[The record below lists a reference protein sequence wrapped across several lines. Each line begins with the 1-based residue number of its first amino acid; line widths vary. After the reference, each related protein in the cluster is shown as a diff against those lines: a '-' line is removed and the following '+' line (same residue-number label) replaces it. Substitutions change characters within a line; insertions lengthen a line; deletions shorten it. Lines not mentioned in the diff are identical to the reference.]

1 MKKNHILLLMLS
13 LLLTAI
19 SCDTDKLEEE
29 LDGADNIVVPDY
41 NGIFAFTIG
50 NIEYTVDSLLADAGD
65 DLEYYTNSDGV
76 IVFRF
81 NEGDTINI
89 DEELGEQP
97 ELDFDVELIQILEVP
112 AISFA
117 IDFFEEFSGGAFEVK
132 SPKLSFNFKNTL
144 QIPSSLRFL
153 KFQSVKYD
161 ENDILQT
168 SVDLVWNDPADSL
181 QTINTPTRLD
191 TVKRETIDIYM
202 DETNSN
208 LREMLAIQPDSLTM
222 EIGFVAF
229 PDVPDT
235 VIYFDIDTL
244 GPYIVNVDTVI
255 VTTVDA
261 NGDSIPDLDGD
272 GDPILIID
280 TAFFDLGSQTWSKD
294 PSGAPRTD
302 MTLIPDSTEI
312 IPIYVA
318 SGEQILEATTGTEQ
332 DGVPGILT
340 FDDLE
345 VVFNTSTGRVVE
357 GKEEYITTNLTY
369 NHPES
374 TYDLLDT
381 LFVGTDLTG
390 IPEKAYKDPD
400 TGEIAWAVVVTRYI
414 ALYGL
419 NTGATIATDVVMSLP
434 LQLRL
439 TDLTVI
445 QEVDFDSG
453 SDITD
458 LLDELSDNN
467 QNTPTI
473 ELNLMAVNELPLGVS
488 IDMYFLDAD
497 SVSLFSKEDVQLI
510 DAPTLATD
518 GTLASVGTSLNS
530 ITLDAAGMEA
540 LKTTETIQLAI
551 TLNTPDDSFAA
562 LLNSYK
568 LKITLSIKVTN

>member
-1 MKKNHILLLMLS
+1 MKKNYLLLLLLS
-13 LLLTAI
+13 LLLAAI

-29 LDGADNIVVPDY
+29 LDGADIVAPDY
-41 NGIFAFTIG
+41 NGVFAFPIG
-50 NIEYTVDSLLADAGD
+50 TIEYTVDSLLTNLDE
-65 DLEYYTNSDGV
+65 DLEYDIDANGLVS
-76 IVFRF
+76 FSF
-81 NEGDTINI
+81 NEPDTIDI

-97 ELDFDVELIQILEVP
+97 ELDFDVELKQTLEVP

-117 IDFFEEFSGGAFEVK
+117 IDFFEQFDGGDFEIENPV
-132 SPKLSFNFKNTL
+132 LAFNFVNTL
-144 QIPSSLRFL
+144 QIPSALRFID
-153 KFQSVKYD
+153 FSASKYD
-161 ENDILQT
+161 ENGTLEE
-168 SVDLVWNDPADSL
+168 SVSLIWNDPADSI
-181 QTINTPTRLD
+181 QNINTPTRLD
-191 TVKRETIDIYM
+191 TAAKITDDLVINS
-202 DETNSN
+202 TNSN
-208 LREMLAIQPDSLTM
+208 LREMLAIGPDSLTM

-229 PDVPDT
+229 PDVVDT

-272 GDPILIID
+272 GDPILNID
-280 TAFFDLGSQTWSKD
+280 TVLFDLGTQTRSID

-318 SGEQILEATTGTEQ
+318 SGEQILEATTETEQ

-369 NHPES
+369 THPEL

-458 LLDELSDNN
+458 LLDELSNNN

-497 SVSLFSKEDVQLI
+497 SVSLFSKENVQLI

-518 GTLASVGTSLNS
+518 GTLASAGTSLNS

-568 LKITLSIKVTN
+568 LKITLSLKVTN

>member
-13 LLLTAI
+13 LLLTGI

-272 GDPILIID
+272 GNPILNID
-280 TAFFDLGSQTWSKD
+280 TVFFDLGSQTWSKD

-419 NTGATIATDVVMSLP
+419 NSGAIIESDVVMELP
-434 LQLRL
+434 VEINL

-445 QEVDFDSG
+445 QEIDFDG
-453 SDITD
+453 GDDIKD
-458 LLDELSDNN
+458 LIDELEDNE
-467 QNTPTI
+467 QNIPEVEIRLT
-473 ELNLMAVNELPLGVS
+473 AVNELPLGVS
-488 IDMYFLDAD
+488 VNMHFLDAGD
-497 SVSLFSKEDVQLI
+497 VSLHSEEDQLI
-510 DAPTLATD
+510 DPPILTAD
-518 GTLASVGTSLNS
+518 GSIVASTSTYP
-530 ITLDAAGMEA
+530 IILDADAIEA
-540 LKTTETIQLAI
+540 LKTTETIQLI
-551 TLNTPDDSFAA
+551 LSLNTADGEFLP
-562 LLNSYK
+562 LLESAKVN
-568 LKITLSIKVTN
+568 ITLSIKVTN

>member
-13 LLLTAI
+13 LLLTGI

-419 NTGATIATDVVMSLP
+419 NSGAIIESDVVMELP
-434 LQLRL
+434 VEINL

-445 QEVDFDSG
+445 QEIDFDG
-453 SDITD
+453 GDDIKD
-458 LLDELSDNN
+458 LIDELEDNE
-467 QNTPTI
+467 QNIPEVEIRLT
-473 ELNLMAVNELPLGVS
+473 AVNELPLGVS
-488 IDMYFLDAD
+488 VNMHFLDAGD
-497 SVSLFSKEDVQLI
+497 VSLHSEEDQLI
-510 DAPTLATD
+510 DPPILTAD
-518 GTLASVGTSLNS
+518 GSIVASTSTYPIL
-530 ITLDAAGMEA
+530 LDADAIEA
-540 LKTTETIQLAI
+540 LKTTETIQLI
-551 TLNTPDDSFAA
+551 LSLNTADGEFLP
-562 LLNSYK
+562 LLESAKVN
-568 LKITLSIKVTN
+568 ITLSIKVTN

>member
-1 MKKNHILLLMLS
+1 MLS
-13 LLLTAI
+13 LLLTGI

-50 NIEYTVDSLLADAGD
+50 NSEYTVDSLLADAGD

-318 SGEQILEATTGTEQ
+318 SGEQILEATTGSEQ

-357 GKEEYITTNLTY
+357 GKEGYITTNLTY
-369 NHPES
+369 THPES

-390 IPEKAYKDPD
+390 IDPKAIQDPT
-400 TGEIAWAVVVTRYI
+400 TGDVAWAVVVTRYI

-419 NTGATIATDVVMSLP
+419 NSGATIATDVVMELP
-434 LQLRL
+434 VVINL
-439 TDLTVI
+439 TNLTVT
-445 QEVDFDSG
+445 QEIDFDSRD
-453 SDITD
+453 DITD
-458 LLDELSDNN
+458 LLDELGDNN
-467 QNTPTI
+467 QNTPTV
-473 ELNLMAVNELPLGVS
+473 ELILSTVNELPLGVS
-488 IDMYFLDAD
+488 IDIKFLDTD
-497 SVSLFSKEDVQLI
+497 SVQIYSQPTVQLI
-510 DAPTLATD
+510 EAPTLTD
-518 GTLASVGTSLNS
+518 GAIAAITSS
-530 ITLDAAGMEA
+530 SAIELDGDALEA
-540 LKTTETIQLAI
+540 LKTTETIQLVL
-551 TLNTPDDSFAA
+551 TLNTPAGVFLPLIETSAV
-562 LLNSYK
+562 N
-568 LKITLSIKVTN
+568 ITLSLKVTN

>member
-1 MKKNHILLLMLS
+1 MKKNYLLLLLLS
-13 LLLTAI
+13 LLLAAI

-29 LDGADNIVVPDY
+29 LDGADIVAPDY
-41 NGIFAFTIG
+41 NGVFAFPIG
-50 NIEYTVDSLLADAGD
+50 TIEYTVDSLLTNLDE
-65 DLEYYTNSDGV
+65 DLEYDIDANGLVS
-76 IVFRF
+76 FSF
-81 NEGDTINI
+81 NEPDTIDI

-97 ELDFDVELIQILEVP
+97 ELDFDVELKQTLEVP

-117 IDFFEEFSGGAFEVK
+117 IDFFEQFDGGDFEIENPV
-132 SPKLSFNFKNTL
+132 LAFNFVNTL
-144 QIPSSLRFL
+144 QIPSALRFID
-153 KFQSVKYD
+153 FSASKYD
-161 ENDILQT
+161 ENGTLEE
-168 SVDLVWNDPADSL
+168 SVSLIWNDPADSI
-181 QTINTPTRLD
+181 QNINTPTRLD
-191 TVKRETIDIYM
+191 TAAKITDDLVINS
-202 DETNSN
+202 TNSN
-208 LREMLAIQPDSLTM
+208 LREMLAIGPDSLTM

-229 PDVPDT
+229 PDVVDT

-272 GDPILIID
+272 GDPILNID
-280 TAFFDLGSQTWSKD
+280 TVLFDLGTQTRSID

-318 SGEQILEATTGTEQ
+318 SGEQILEATTETEQ

-369 NHPES
+369 THPEL

-458 LLDELSDNN
+458 LLDELSNNN

-497 SVSLFSKEDVQLI
+497 SVSLFSKENVQLI

-518 GTLASVGTSLNS
+518 GTLASAGTSLNS

>member
-1 MKKNHILLLMLS
+1 MKKNYLLLLLLS
-13 LLLTAI
+13 LLLAAI

-29 LDGADNIVVPDY
+29 LDGADIVAPDY
-41 NGIFAFTIG
+41 NGVFAFPIG
-50 NIEYTVDSLLADAGD
+50 TIEYTVDSLLTNLDE
-65 DLEYYTNSDGV
+65 DLEYDIDANGLVS
-76 IVFRF
+76 FSF
-81 NEGDTINI
+81 NEPDTIDI

-97 ELDFDVELIQILEVP
+97 ELDFDVELKQTLEVP

-117 IDFFEEFSGGAFEVK
+117 IDFFEQFDGGDFEIENPV
-132 SPKLSFNFKNTL
+132 LAFNFVNTL
-144 QIPSSLRFL
+144 QIPSALRFID
-153 KFQSVKYD
+153 FSASKYD
-161 ENDILQT
+161 ENGTLEE
-168 SVDLVWNDPADSL
+168 SVSLIWNDPADSI
-181 QTINTPTRLD
+181 QNINTPTRLD
-191 TVKRETIDIYM
+191 TAAKITDDLVINS
-202 DETNSN
+202 TNSN
-208 LREMLAIQPDSLTM
+208 LREMLAIGPDSLTM

-229 PDVPDT
+229 PDVVDT

-272 GDPILIID
+272 GDPILNID
-280 TAFFDLGSQTWSKD
+280 TVLFDLGTQTWSID

-318 SGEQILEATTGTEQ
+318 SGEQILEATTETEQ

-369 NHPES
+369 THPEL

-458 LLDELSDNN
+458 LLDELSNNN

-497 SVSLFSKEDVQLI
+497 SVSLFSKENVQLI

-518 GTLASVGTSLNS
+518 GTLASAGTSLNS